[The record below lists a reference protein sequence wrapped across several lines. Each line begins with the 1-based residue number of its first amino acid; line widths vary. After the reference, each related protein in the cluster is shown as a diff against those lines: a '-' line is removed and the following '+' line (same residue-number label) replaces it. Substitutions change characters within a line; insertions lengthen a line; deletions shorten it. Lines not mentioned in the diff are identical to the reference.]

1 MYESVIKNQLNSILN
16 NIFSPY
22 LAAYRESCS
31 TQHVLIRL
39 LEEWKENLDN
49 NFTVGGVLMDL
60 SKAFDGIPDELLI
73 TALSAYG
80 LNGNPLKYIYMY
92 LKNRKQCV
100 RVNKVCSDFK
110 DLTSGVPQ
118 VSVVGPMLFNAF
130 LNDFFF

>member
-1 MYESVIKNQLNSILN
+1 MSLIDKQFDDKNKVSNFRPVSALNIFSKMYESVIKNQLNSILN

-60 SKAFDGIPDELLI
+60 LKAFDGIPHDLLI

-80 LNGNPLKYIYMY
+80 LNGNALKYIYMY
-92 LKNRKQCV
+92 
-100 RVNKVCSDFK
+100 
-110 DLTSGVPQ
+110 
-118 VSVVGPMLFNAF
+118 
-130 LNDFFF
+130 